1 MFNLKQIRENI
12 ILTNGYMYNTVDYI
26 DVHSFE
32 YFLMLYNEKKAF
44 NKIHAITCSNSEFD
58 C

>member
-12 ILTNGYMYNTVDYI
+12 ILTSGYMYNTVDYI

-32 YFLMLYNEKKAF
+32 YFLMFYNKKKA
-44 NKIHAITCSNSEFD
+44 NKIHAITCRKSEFD